1 HYSLPTPMRFQTPQF
16 IEIEDK
22 IFGPLTLKQFIY
34 LLGGAGLAF
43 IFYRFLNIFVAVPLI
58 IASLG
63 FGIALAFYKIN
74 NRPFAYIIEVAAK
87 YFLRNK
93 LYIWKK
99 KDKPVVQKTES
110 SEEDLVSGLYV
121 PKLSD
126 SKLKDLAWSLDIK
139 NVENPGTSET
149 MRGK

>member
-1 HYSLPTPMRFQTPQF
+1 MV
-16 IEIEDK
+16 
-22 IFGPLTLKQFIY
+22 
-34 LLGGAGLAF
+34 
-43 IFYRFLNIFVAVPLI
+43 FYRFLNIFLAVPLI

-74 NRPFAYIIEVAAK
+74 NKPFAYIIEVAVK

-99 KDKPVVQKTES
+99 QDKPIAQKATAG
-110 SEEDLVSGLYV
+110 EEDLISGLYV

-149 MRGK
+149 MRK

>member
-1 HYSLPTPMRFQTPQF
+1 MRFQTPQF

-22 IFGPLTLKQFIY
+22 IVGPLTLKQFIY

-43 IFYRFLNIFVAVPLI
+43 IAYRFLNIFLAAPLI
-58 IASLG
+58 IASLA
-63 FGIALAFYKIN
+63 FGAALAFYRIN
-74 NRPFAYIIEVAAK
+74 NKPFAYILEVAFK

-99 KDKPVVQKTES
+99 QDKPVVRKTENE
-110 SEEDLVSGLYV
+110 EEDLVSGLYV

-139 NVENPGTSET
+139 NVENPGASET
-149 MRGK
+149 MKR